1 LQGSQT
7 ASPIIYRFNFDPT
20 YFRKLLPIITCKKWP
35 NTISIFTICHHRK
48 KSVLMYV
55 KYLSQIGFSG
65 AMTIAVWQGIYF
77 YYQGNLQIPQ
87 KLFNS
92 NPT

>member
-1 LQGSQT
+1 
-7 ASPIIYRFNFDPT
+7 
-20 YFRKLLPIITCKKWP
+20 
-35 NTISIFTICHHRK
+35 
-48 KSVLMYV
+48 MYV

-65 AMTIAVWQGIYF
+65 AMTIAIWQGIYF

>member
-1 LQGSQT
+1 MAQ
-7 ASPIIYRFNFDPT
+7 YYFDF
-20 YFRKLLPIITCKKWP
+20 YYLPP
-35 NTISIFTICHHRK
+35 QEK
-48 KSVLMYV
+48 KSMLMYV